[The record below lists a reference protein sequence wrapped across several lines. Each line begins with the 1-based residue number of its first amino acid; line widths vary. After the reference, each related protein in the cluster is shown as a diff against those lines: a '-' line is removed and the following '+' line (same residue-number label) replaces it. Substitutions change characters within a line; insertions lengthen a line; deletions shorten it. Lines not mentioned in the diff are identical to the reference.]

1 MEDWVRQAKDIVP
14 YLAISLLGGIA
25 NIVIKTEEKD
35 KNLTI
40 GFILG
45 ELFLSVFAS
54 VLVVFL
60 LKDFGAGEYQIG
72 IACGLTGLSARRLLV
87 LLKGRFLEKIKNIK

>member
-1 MEDWVRQAKDIVP
+1 MGKTSKGYKP
-14 YLAISLLGGIA
+14 YLAISFRGIA
-25 NIVIKTEEKD
+25 NIVIKAEEKD
-35 KNLTI
+35 RNITI

-54 VLVVFL
+54 ILVVFL

-72 IACGLTGLSARRLLV
+72 IACGPNRY
-87 LLKGRFLEKIKNIK
+87 KC